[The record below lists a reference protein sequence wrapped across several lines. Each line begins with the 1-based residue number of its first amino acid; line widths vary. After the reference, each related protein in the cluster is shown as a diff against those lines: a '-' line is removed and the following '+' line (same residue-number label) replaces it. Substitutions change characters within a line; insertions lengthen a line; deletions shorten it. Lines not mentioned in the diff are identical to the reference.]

1 MGRFLFR
8 LLVSTFALW
17 LTTLLVSGVTIDA
30 FGDGNLEYVLTLLV
44 VALIFG
50 IVNGVIGTFIRI
62 IAFPLYILT
71 LGIIALFVNGLLLW
85 MVAGISTLL
94 GFGLVIDDYFWSG
107 ILGALVLGIIT
118 WIVGLFLRPVVTT

>member
-1 MGRFLFR
+1 MGRFLLR
-8 LLVSTFALW
+8 LLVSAFALW

-50 IVNGVIGTFIRI
+50 LVNGVIGTFIRI
-62 IAFPLYILT
+62 IAFPLYVLT

-85 MVAGISTLL
+85 IVAGISTLL

-118 WIVGLFLRPVVTT
+118 WILGLFLRPVVTA

>member
-1 MGRFLFR
+1 MGRFLVR

-85 MVAGISTLL
+85 MVADISTLL

-118 WIVGLFLRPVVTT
+118 WILGLFLRPVVTA

>member
-1 MGRFLFR
+1 MGRFLVR

-118 WIVGLFLRPVVTT
+118 WIVGLFLRPVVTA

>member
-1 MGRFLFR
+1 MGRFLLR
-8 LLVSTFALW
+8 LLVSAFALW

-50 IVNGVIGTFIRI
+50 LVNGVIGTFIRI
-62 IAFPLYILT
+62 IAFPLYVLT

-85 MVAGISTLL
+85 IVAGISTLL

-107 ILGALVLGIIT
+107 ILGALVLGIIN
-118 WIVGLFLRPVVTT
+118 WILGLFLRPVVTA

>member
-1 MGRFLFR
+1 MGRFLLR
-8 LLVSTFALW
+8 LVVSAFALW

-50 IVNGVIGTFIRI
+50 LVNGVIGTFIRI
-62 IAFPLYILT
+62 IAFPLYVLT

-118 WIVGLFLRPVVTT
+118 WILGLFLRPVVTA

>member
-50 IVNGVIGTFIRI
+50 LVNGVIGTFIRI

-85 MVAGISTLL
+85 MVADISTLL

-118 WIVGLFLRPVVTT
+118 WIVGLFLRPVVTA

>member
-1 MGRFLFR
+1 MGRFLLR
-8 LLVSTFALW
+8 LLVSAFALW

-50 IVNGVIGTFIRI
+50 LVNGVIGTFIRI
-62 IAFPLYILT
+62 IAFPLYVLT

-118 WIVGLFLRPVVTT
+118 WILGLFLRPVVTA

>member
-1 MGRFLFR
+1 MGRFLVR

-17 LTTLLVSGVTIDA
+17 LTTVLVSGVTIDA

-50 IVNGVIGTFIRI
+50 LVNGVIGTFIRI

-118 WIVGLFLRPVVTT
+118 WIVGLFLRPVVTA

>member
-1 MGRFLFR
+1 MGRFLVR

-50 IVNGVIGTFIRI
+50 LVNGVIGTFIRI

-118 WIVGLFLRPVVTT
+118 WIVGLFLRPVVTA

>member
-1 MGRFLFR
+1 MGRFLVR

-118 WIVGLFLRPVVTT
+118 WILGLFLRPVVTA

>member
-50 IVNGVIGTFIRI
+50 LVNGVIGTFIRI

-118 WIVGLFLRPVVTT
+118 WIVGLFLRPVVTA